1 MRSHIFVH
9 HATTKYFS
17 NLTSSGSRKP
27 VLLPDS
33 IIAVF
38 QSHRFSSTDIIPL
51 RRIRVWI
58 SPHKRACVDKSN
70 HLPWSPN
77 RKFATSEFWEVTC

>member
-1 MRSHIFVH
+1 MRSHNFVH
-9 HATTKYFS
+9 HPTTKYFS

-51 RRIRVWI
+51 RRIRV
-58 SPHKRACVDKSN
+58 P
-70 HLPWSPN
+70 
-77 RKFATSEFWEVTC
+77 E